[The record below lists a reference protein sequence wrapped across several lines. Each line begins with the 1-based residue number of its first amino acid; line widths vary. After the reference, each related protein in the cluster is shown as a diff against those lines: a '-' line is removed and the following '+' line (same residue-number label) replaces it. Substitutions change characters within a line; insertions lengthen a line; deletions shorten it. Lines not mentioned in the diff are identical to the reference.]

1 MCVILIQQCSV
12 NAKLYVNDISLISS
26 IHCYN
31 SNNGNYN
38 DSADFGAAR
47 MADLLA
53 KSSSYLSCFFILFKY

>member
-1 MCVILIQQCSV
+1 MCVTLIQQCTV
-12 NAKLYVNDISLISS
+12 NAKFYVNDISLISS

-38 DSADFGAAR
+38 NSTDFGAVR

-53 KSSSYLSCFFILFKY
+53 KSS